1 MQVEER
7 GPVQAALPGGLQGN
21 KYLGCCQSNAHT
33 HGWNGNPLPFLPGQ
47 DLGVPRKKENRA
59 VRPPVPF
66 FVLTCINTLE
76 HIPLTIL
83 TKVKRIY
90 FLFQVMTESF
100 ILKLQF

>member
-7 GPVQAALPGGLQGN
+7 GPDLAALPGGLQGN

-33 HGWNGNPLPFLPGQ
+33 HGWKTPSSLPGQ